1 MAADCASRKVSRI
14 MIEYFESVYLLH
26 GNQLALMLTSGLAFV
41 SLTFAVLSGR
51 ALKKFKRKQHI
62 ENQRFHDDMRA
73 LSKAAVGMGQKV
85 LDTERRLQDLMKK
98 QFALLNSQP
107 EHPSYDQASH
117 LIRMGATEQ
126 DLVSSCGF
134 SHAEAELLLSLNK
147 HSDSTAKLHH

>member
-1 MAADCASRKVSRI
+1 

-41 SLTFAVLSGR
+41 SLTFAVINGR
-51 ALKKFKRKQHI
+51 ALKKFKRQQHL
-62 ENQRFHDDMRA
+62 ENQRVHDDMRA

-85 LDTERRLQDLMKK
+85 LDTERRLHDLMKK

-126 DLVSSCGF
+126 DLVNSCGF

-147 HSDSTAKLHH
+147 QATPSALHH